1 MCIERGKC
9 AMTFWIYNYN
19 GDHNTEVILSKE
31 GLEGLQMGI
40 EYSGD
45 IFEMAKRL
53 SGLGLSI
60 MIPNNSSTLYV
71 TAYSRFG
78 QR

>member
-1 MCIERGKC
+1 MCIERGSVM
-9 AMTFWIYNYN
+9 AFWIYNYN

-31 GLEGLQMGI
+31 GLQMGI
-40 EYSGD
+40 EYNGD